1 MPVTLVPSPDFPAP
15 QPFVEEFCT
24 HHGLVPASRVG
35 SSRIERACARHAE
48 RARDQYKVMRDAAC
62 PPTDAAGVARLSPS
76 EKYARR
82 LRNNRKSAA
91 ATRVYHD
98 VLRRELATVL
108 CIAEKAGAGVDDLT
122 AFVFEIERLKQE
134 IEEAD
139 EVIERL
145 KEEVS
150 REKAL
155 KELMLMMN
163 SVEDVQMLA

>member
-1 MPVTLVPSPDFPAP
+1 MPVTLVPSPDFPP
-15 QPFVEEFCT
+15 PHPFIEDFCS

-48 RARDQYKVMRDAAC
+48 RARDQYKAMRDSAC
-62 PPTDAAGVARLSPS
+62 PPTHATDVARLSPR

-91 ATRVYHD
+91 ATRVYHE

-108 CIAEKAGAGVDDLT
+108 CVAERAGAGVDDVT
-122 AFVFEIERLKQE
+122 AFVFEIERLKKE
-134 IEEAD
+134 IGEAD

-145 KEEVS
+145 REEVS

-155 KELMLMMN
+155 KDLMLMMN
-163 SVEDVQMLA
+163 SGEELKMLA